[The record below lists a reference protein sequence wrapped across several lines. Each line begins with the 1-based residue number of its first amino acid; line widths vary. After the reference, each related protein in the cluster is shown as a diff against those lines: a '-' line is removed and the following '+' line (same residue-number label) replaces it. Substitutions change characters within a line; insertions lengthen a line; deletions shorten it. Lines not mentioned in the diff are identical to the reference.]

1 MRRPRVLITA
11 PVLAAGLLLAGCAN
25 DDAGSDSQP
34 NETSAPED
42 TSSEGESSET
52 SSSPTDDSSE
62 TESQTGEG
70 GDGCFIHFFDGD
82 DFDENDDNFKL
93 TEPGEYESLKDLP
106 GADQDW
112 SDEADSLKVGE
123 SASVTVYSEEN
134 FEGDS
139 QDLDPGTEQPDADLA
154 PQSLKMT
161 CE

>member
-1 MRRPRVLITA
+1 MRRKRVLITA

-25 DDAGSDSQP
+25 DGNSDSRTE
-34 NETSAPED
+34 ETSAPED
-42 TSSEGESSET
+42 TSS
-52 SSSPTDDSSE
+52 
-62 TESQTGEG
+62 TEEG

-93 TEPGEYESLKDLP
+93 TEAGEYENLENLP

-112 SDEADSLKVGE
+112 TDEADSLKVGE
-123 SASVTVYSEEN
+123 SASVTIFSEEN

-139 QDLDPGTEQPDADLA
+139 QDLEPGTEQAGVDLE

-161 CE
+161 CD